1 MSSPTRTLPLQIIRA
16 SEQDAPRIADIHMSA
31 FATNAM
37 LLAQFPTPAVRA
49 GLWTS
54 LVKKAVAEI
63 RDERWE
69 VLLVAMGMER
79 EREGEGEVEDGG
91 VKGLGKREGEGER
104 ERGRGEIVAFAKWFC
119 PRSRSKAIP
128 RAIGIENG
136 VDGTGEGEGYV
147 KNEGEDEEQE
157 YEEAPWVWPE
167 GTDMEILEE
176 WTRRVDAAGEVVMGR
191 RPCYRLSFIATHPSH
206 ERLGAATALIT
217 WGLERSKRERIP
229 VVLESTWNAVAL
241 YERLGFRAERVISM
255 VLGGAGGG
263 GGGVEGE
270 GEGKV
275 YEEICF
281 VFWPD
286 R

>member
-1 MSSPTRTLPLQIIRA
+1 
-16 SEQDAPRIADIHMSA
+16 MSA

-191 RPCYRLSFIATHPSH
+191 RPCYRMYRDTISSFYFLPLLLLLLRFVCLTPACYPFFGYNALSNFRSLSYLSYFSLSVLRFCPHSHGHPSH
-206 ERLGAATALIT
+206 P
-217 WGLERSKRERIP
+217 IP
-229 VVLESTWNAVAL
+229 PYSFPYFFPNHFSLDYLT
-241 YERLGFRAERVISM
+241 
-255 VLGGAGGG
+255 
-263 GGGVEGE
+263 
-270 GEGKV
+270 
-275 YEEICF
+275 
-281 VFWPD
+281 
-286 R
+286 